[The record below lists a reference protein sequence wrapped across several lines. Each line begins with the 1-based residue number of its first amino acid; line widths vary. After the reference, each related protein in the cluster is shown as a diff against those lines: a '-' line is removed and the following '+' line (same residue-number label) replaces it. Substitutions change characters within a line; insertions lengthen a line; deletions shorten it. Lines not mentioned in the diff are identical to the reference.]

1 MGWGNAIFKNIVKE
15 GDVITSMECDINPDG
30 DIKST
35 KLKMTWLANWNEL
48 VPVIMKD
55 FDYMITKRKP
65 EDTDEFEDIVNQKTE
80 ICTAAKGDG
89 NLRAYNKGEVIQI
102 ERKGYF
108 VVDRPYIN
116 GESDDFVEHSRRQEG
131 VLGRSR
137 QVNDRLFYFTFFIR
151 FHHNF

>member
-1 MGWGNAIFKNIVKE
+1 
-15 GDVITSMECDINPDG
+15 
-30 DIKST
+30 
-35 KLKMTWLANWNEL
+35 
-48 VPVIMKD
+48 MKD

-108 VVDRPYIN
+108 VADRPHIN
-116 GESDDFVEHSRRQEG
+116 AGESDDFIEHSRRQEG